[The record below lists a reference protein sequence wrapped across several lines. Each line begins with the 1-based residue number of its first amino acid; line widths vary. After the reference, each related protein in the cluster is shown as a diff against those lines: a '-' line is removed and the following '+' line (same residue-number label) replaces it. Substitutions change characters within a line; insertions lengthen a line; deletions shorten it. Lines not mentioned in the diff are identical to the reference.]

1 MNKEQVYNLIGIG
14 IGPFN
19 LGLAALCNPI
29 SELKTLFLDQRD
41 GFDWHPGLM
50 IDHVTLQT
58 PFLCDCV
65 SMADPT
71 NPLSFLNYLKE
82 TDRLYKFF
90 IRESFFIPRKEY
102 NRYCQWVAA
111 QMPQCLFSAQV
122 VDIDYADGLY
132 FITTYHTKTK
142 EQVVY
147 KAERIVLGTGTQ
159 AHIPSFIPKEDPR
172 IIHTGNYL
180 YRKEELLS
188 KGRNIAVIGSGQ
200 SAAEVFYDLL
210 QNRNDKTVLGWYS
223 RPDRF
228 FPMEYSKLTLEL
240 TSPDYVDYFFNRTET
255 ARREI
260 LSKQQSQ
267 FKGIN
272 YDLINEI
279 YDFIYD
285 LNIDNADPKLKIIPN
300 SQLNRVDTSNP
311 DFINLKFT
319 QLEQNLPYDQE
330 ADYVILGTGYRYNE
344 PSFLKNI
351 QSRIKRDSA
360 GLYDVNRN
368 YSIDENGSEIY
379 VLHAEVHTH
388 SYISTDLGMAAYRNS
403 YIINDILGRE
413 HYKIEKKIA
422 FQDFDVEKHSSLPTT
437 VHL

>member
-1 MNKEQVYNLIGIG
+1 MTNEAVYNVIGIG

-19 LGLAALCNPI
+19 LGLAALSHPI

-71 NPLSFLNYLKE
+71 NPLSLLNYLKE
-82 TDRLYKFF
+82 TGRLYKFF
-90 IRESFFIPRKEY
+90 IREDFFIPRKEY
-102 NRYCQWVAA
+102 NRYCQWVIE
-111 QMPQCLFSAQV
+111 QLPQCRFSTQV
-122 VDIDYADGLY
+122 VDITYEEGLY
-132 FITTYHTKTK
+132 HVTTIQTKTK
-142 EQVVY
+142 ETTVF
-147 KAERIVLGTGTQ
+147 KTERLILGTGTQ
-159 AHIPSFIPKEDPR
+159 PYIPSFIPKDDSR
-172 IIHTGNYL
+172 VIHTSSYL
-180 YRKEELLS
+180 YRKDELLS
-188 KGRNIAVIGSGQ
+188 QGKKIAIIGSGQ
-200 SAAEVFYDLL
+200 SSAEVFYDLL
-210 QNRNDKTVLGWYS
+210 QNRNEETHLGWYS

-240 TSPDYVDYFFNRTET
+240 TSPDYVEYFYNRSES
-255 ARREI
+255 ARKTI
-260 LSKQQSQ
+260 LSKQQAQ

-272 YDLINEI
+272 YDLINDI

-285 LNIDNADPKLKIIPN
+285 LNIDNADPNLKIIPN
-300 SQLNRVDTSNP
+300 SQLNRVDNSNP
-311 DFINLKFT
+311 DFISLEFT
-319 QLEQNLPYDQE
+319 QLEQEVPYDQE
-330 ADYVILGTGYRYNE
+330 ADYLILGTGYRYHE
-344 PSFLKNI
+344 PAFLKNI
-351 QSRIKRDSA
+351 QDRIKRDSS
-360 GLYDVNRN
+360 GLFDVNRN
-368 YSIDENGSEIY
+368 YSIDHNAGEIY

-422 FQDFDVEKHSSLPTT
+422 FQDFDVEKYADLPTAKI
-437 VHL
+437 

>member
-1 MNKEQVYNLIGIG
+1 MNNEAVYNVIGIG

-19 LGLAALCNPI
+19 LGLAALSNPI

-71 NPLSFLNYLKE
+71 NPLSLLNYLKE
-82 TDRLYKFF
+82 TGRLYKFF
-90 IRESFFIPRKEY
+90 IREDFFIPRKEY
-102 NRYCQWVAA
+102 NRYCQWVIE
-111 QMPQCLFSAQV
+111 QLPQCRFSTQV
-122 VDIDYADGLY
+122 VDITYEDGLY
-132 FITTYHTKTK
+132 HVTTIHTKTK
-142 EQVVY
+142 ETTVF
-147 KAERIVLGTGTQ
+147 KTERLILGTGTQ
-159 AHIPSFIPKEDPR
+159 PHIPSFIPKDDSR
-172 IIHTGNYL
+172 VIHTSSYL

-188 KGRNIAVIGSGQ
+188 QGKKIAIIGSGQ
-200 SAAEVFYDLL
+200 SSAEVFYDLL
-210 QNRNDKTVLGWYS
+210 QNRNEETQLGWYS

-240 TSPDYVDYFFNRTET
+240 TSPDYVEYFYNRSES
-255 ARREI
+255 ARKTI
-260 LSKQQSQ
+260 LSKQQAQ

-272 YDLINEI
+272 YDLINDI

-285 LNIDNADPKLKIIPN
+285 LNIDNADPNLKIIPN
-300 SQLNRVDTSNP
+300 SQLNRVDNSNP
-311 DFINLKFT
+311 DFINLEFT
-319 QLEQNLPYDQE
+319 QLEQEVPYDQE
-330 ADYVILGTGYRYNE
+330 ADYLILGTGYRYHE
-344 PSFLKNI
+344 PAFLQNI
-351 QSRIKRDSA
+351 QDRIKRDSS
-360 GLYDVNRN
+360 GLFDVNRN
-368 YSIDENGSEIY
+368 YSIDHNGGEIY

-413 HYKIEKKIA
+413 HYTIEKKIA
-422 FQDFDVEKHSSLPTT
+422 FQDFDVEKYADLSTAKI
-437 VHL
+437 